1 MTGRVPL
8 RGALKTMLEAE
19 ALTGRELA
27 ELQRLQQ
34 RTARPRWPA
43 SARWFTAAL
52 GGVAAALLVLVVS
65 LALPTE
71 PATGIQQR
79 IAHEVLTNHL
89 RIKPFDVETDSMARV
104 QAYFDRLDF
113 MPRLS
118 PHVGNEKLALA
129 GGRYCTLQGAIAAQL
144 RFRLPS
150 GEIMTYYQAV
160 YDPGRFGAL
169 PDAGRGE
176 SPILVKERGFRM
188 RLWQESGLVMVTA
201 QQDG

>member
-1 MTGRVPL
+1 MTDRVPL
-8 RGALKTMLEAE
+8 KAAIKTMFGHE
-19 ALTGRELA
+19 ALTGDELA

-34 RTARPRWPA
+34 RATRPRWPT
-43 SARWFTAAL
+43 SARWFSAAL
-52 GGVAAALLVLVVS
+52 GSVAAALLAMVVS
-65 LALPTE
+65 LSLLTE
-71 PATGIQQR
+71 PAAEVQQR

-89 RIKPFDVETDSMARV
+89 RIKPFDVETDSLAQV

-118 PHVGNEKLALA
+118 PHLGNEKLVLA
-129 GGRYCTLQGAIAAQL
+129 GGRYCTLQGTIAAQL
-144 RFRLPS
+144 RFSLPS
-150 GEIMTYYQAV
+150 GEIMTYYQAA
-160 YDPGRFGAL
+160 YDPRRFGAL

-201 QQDG
+201 QQDS

>member
-1 MTGRVPL
+1 MTDRAPL
-8 RGALKTMLEAE
+8 RASLKAMLEQDALAE
-19 ALTGRELA
+19 RELA

-43 SARWFTAAL
+43 SARWFIAAL

-71 PATGIQQR
+71 PATSIQQR

-113 MPRLS
+113 VPRLS
-118 PHVGNEKLALA
+118 PHVGNEKLVLA

-160 YDPGRFGAL
+160 YDQGRFGAL
-169 PDAGRGE
+169 PDAGRGD
-176 SPILVKERGFRM
+176 PPMLVKARGFRM